1 VSNSTRTQRNL
12 VQVVL
17 EIPHVNEVPCCVEG
31 PPLPQTHT
39 HTHKVGLAPCC
50 LASPMQGG
58 CIEGFFFPVDG
69 LVIIHP
75 TRGMSQ
81 IWLVVRQGSFKFLES
96 CLLLATYIETHSLA
110 TSGDFKNFL
119 FLKIWRLL
127 CLFSKKLFVE
137 LTLDY

>member
-1 VSNSTRTQRNL
+1 MSNSTRTQRNL

-31 PPLPQTHT
+31 PPLPPPTNT
-39 HTHKVGLAPCC
+39 HTHKGLGLAPCC
-50 LASPMQGG
+50 FASPMQGG

-110 TSGDFKNFL
+110 TSGDFKFFFSSKYGDFCVFFPKN
-119 FLKIWRLL
+119 
-127 CLFSKKLFVE
+127 CL
-137 LTLDY
+137 